1 MRNRPRRNLLDDSQA
16 RAAAPKAAAVTLG
29 DRAAAGA
36 RAELR
41 GERTGILGATGRLS
55 LPRLE
60 PPRRVPERWSFVH
73 VMERLEEAFRT
84 LRRLPISTR
93 PRGYVNSM
101 PFYLYDRGDLNA
113 QLETYELER
122 LARMRNRVRIPPS
135 PAEIARMEEA
145 LRWPALFLSGP
156 EFHHVARAVN
166 LGCLWAAVDADVA
179 RGLRRIK
186 LTPRTFNAR
195 KLQGLRIIARELAR
209 RHVAVR

>member
-1 MRNRPRRNLLDDSQA
+1 MRHRPRRDSREDSQA
-16 RAAAPKAAAVTLG
+16 RGAPSADAAATLD
-29 DRAAAGA
+29 DRAVAAA

-41 GERTGILGATGRLS
+41 GERTAILGATGRLS

-60 PPRRVPERWSFVH
+60 PPRRVPERWTFVH

-84 LRRLPISTR
+84 LRRLPISIR
-93 PRGYVNSM
+93 PHGYMNSM
-101 PFYLYDRGDLNA
+101 PFYLYDRSDLNA

-145 LRWPALFLSGP
+145 LRWPALFLSGA

-195 KLQGLRIIARELAR
+195 KLQGLRIIARELIR
-209 RHVAVR
+209 RHVPVR